1 MQLLPRFIILI
12 VLFPMQDS
20 KIFKLIFKFSIINSV
35 RYVLFA
41 NIPPTFAAALIIMS
55 GLTASIVLLVS
66 ARENKSVSFLLDWT
80 TSVIIS
86 EF

>member
-1 MQLLPRFIILI
+1 M
-12 VLFPMQDS
+12 
-20 KIFKLIFKFSIINSV
+20 NSV

-41 NIPPTFAAALIIMS
+41 NIPPTFAAALIIMF